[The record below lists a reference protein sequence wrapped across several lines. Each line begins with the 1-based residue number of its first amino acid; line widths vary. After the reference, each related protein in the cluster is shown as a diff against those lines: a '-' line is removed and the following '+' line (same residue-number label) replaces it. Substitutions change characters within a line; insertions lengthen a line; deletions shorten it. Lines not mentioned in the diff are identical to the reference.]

1 MGTRTW
7 QVRSLGVRH
16 LLVAAFRFCVL
27 RPRAALAVAVFQGLA
42 WFVWH
47 SPSRGLYPAW
57 IPWTVA
63 ILLILYAFG
72 TASMAAAWARQG
84 HSVEISPLLR
94 WSRRRFFPL
103 LSCVA
108 LQLLSLAAVTASALA
123 LAWAGACISGYANPH
138 RVPVL
143 RRSALRQFVQ
153 HLPLHPDRLH
163 LPTRYDLPF
172 VALGILTC
180 LWVFICVSLVVRWSL
195 ALDITLVEK
204 VAPGRALGMSW
215 RRTYGRGK
223 QVFKLH
229 GFFILLLLLLPL
241 GFRQLGVEFFAFPLP
256 YMGALFVGPLW
267 AVTHSIYY
275 AEVSLPALKLSRKEF
290 QSAETFPGRY

>member
-16 LLVAAFRFCVL
+16 LLVAALRFCML
-27 RPRAALAVAVFQGLA
+27 RPGAALAVGIFQALA
-42 WFVWH
+42 WFAWH
-47 SPSRGLYPAW
+47 TSLPGRFAAW
-57 IPWTVA
+57 IPLTVA
-63 ILLILYAFG
+63 VLLILYAFG

-94 WSRRRFFPL
+94 WSRRRFFSL
-103 LSCVA
+103 LSCVV

-123 LAWAGACISGYANPH
+123 LAWVGACVSGYANPH

-143 RRSALRQFVQ
+143 RRSLLRQIMG
-153 HLPLHPDRLH
+153 HLPLHPDRVH

-172 VALGILTC
+172 VALAILTF
-180 LWVFICVSLVVRWSL
+180 LWVFICISLVVRWSL

-229 GFFILLLLLLPL
+229 GFFILLLVLLPL
-241 GFRQLGVEFFAFPLP
+241 GFRRLGLEYFALPLP

-267 AVTHSIYY
+267 AVTHSIFY